1 MIRLVRKLAPILTIS
16 LLAGLS
22 PGLAEAVP
30 QALPLAVPLATKTL
44 ALRQPSKLSSKW
56 TRISKI
62 GYGTAT
68 AKLGTSPG
76 GEGLLFGP
84 DYGVQVPDKTW
95 WYADAAKRRLAHYSD
110 AGAYLGQ
117 VKLPTKYLAQGIYFQ
132 WSNPVALVD
141 GTVVLTSTTINSPGL
156 LLLSPQHTFTR
167 VSLSRFVNVVVTDG
181 HSLYGFD
188 GTNKSVKVRP
198 RTGAISTVT
207 GLKGQGGRRF
217 TISVA
222 MGRISVRRP
231 GVNLRLNLVEPA
243 HPSRPIQP
251 AVEAVVGADGKL
263 WILASGIVEVSP
275 GNAHD
280 VVGLFSVSVSGAVS
294 AVYKVRTLFSDSDP
308 GGGHHLGIRQGSSKP
323 TLMFIDSDAARVY
336 RKV

>member
-1 MIRLVRKLAPILTIS
+1 MMRLVRKLTLMLIIS

-22 PGLAEAVP
+22 PGLAQAVP
-30 QALPLAVPLATKTL
+30 QALPLAVPLVTKTL
-44 ALRQPSKLSSKW
+44 ALRQSSSLSTKW
-56 TRISKI
+56 TRISRI
-62 GYGTAT
+62 GYGAAT

-76 GEGLLFGP
+76 AENLQFGP

-110 AGAYLGQ
+110 TGAYLGQ

-132 WSNPVALVD
+132 WANPVALAD
-141 GTVVLTSTTINSPGL
+141 GRVVFTSTTINSPGL
-156 LLLSPQHTFTR
+156 LTLSPSHTLTQI
-167 VSLSRFVNVVVTDG
+167 SLSRFVNVVVTDG

-188 GTNKSVKVRP
+188 ESNRSVKVRP
-198 RTGAISTVT
+198 RTGSISTVSSF
-207 GLKGQGGRRF
+207 KGQDGRSF

-222 MGRISVRRP
+222 ASRISVHRP

-243 HPSRPIQP
+243 QPVTPIQP

-263 WILASGIVEVSP
+263 WILATGIVEVSP

-280 VVGLFSVSVSGAVS
+280 VIGLFNVSVSGGVS
-294 AVYKVRTLFSDSDP
+294 AVYKVRTLSSDSDP
-308 GGGHHLGIRQGSSKP
+308 GGGHHLGMRPGSSQP
-323 TLMFIDSDAARVY
+323 TLMFIDTDATRVY